1 MRQLLNAVSREEKK
15 KERSKSRNPVEPVS
29 RNCLHWKLFRIC
41 DAIELRIKKR
51 RSLLAS
57 SIISFPFLHVM
68 FSSVFFF
75 FLACEFHLHLL
86 LFRLL
91 GGSASLN
98 REYVYYSEANH

>member
-41 DAIELRIKKR
+41 DAIELRIKKETIPV
-51 RSLLAS
+51 SELHN
-57 SIISFPFLHVM
+57 IIPLSPRN
-68 FSSVFFF
+68 VFVWFF